1 MNLKKVHE
9 FKKCMNLKKVHEFKK
24 CVILKKV
31 RDFEKKKYKIMTL
44 TNEETVKQQ

>member
-1 MNLKKVHE
+1 
-9 FKKCMNLKKVHEFKK
+9 MNLKKVHEFKK

-31 RDFEKKKYKIMTL
+31 RDFEKKYKIMTL